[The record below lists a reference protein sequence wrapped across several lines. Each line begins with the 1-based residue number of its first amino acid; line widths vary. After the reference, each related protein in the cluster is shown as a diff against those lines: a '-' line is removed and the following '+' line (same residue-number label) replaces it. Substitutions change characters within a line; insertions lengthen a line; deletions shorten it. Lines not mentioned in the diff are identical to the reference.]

1 MPVSQPILGT
11 NTATPQNLAYRVGK
25 IAPYLSGC
33 WLDYGCADG
42 GYVQA
47 LLSNGASSVVGVDVD
62 ERLIT
67 QATAR
72 GIRNAT
78 FQVFNG
84 YELESKDNS
93 FDGAFVNEVLE
104 HVADEQASL
113 RDIYRV
119 LRPSGCLV
127 LISPNR
133 WWFPFEGH
141 GAKIM
146 NMEPASPARS
156 LPWLPGRFTHNWL
169 HARNYW
175 PHQLVM
181 QVEQAGFVIHEVG
194 FIWPVFD
201 TFRWLPSP
209 VISTYRRW
217 IERLDRTPGV
227 RRFGL
232 STLVVATKPPE
243 P

>member
-1 MPVSQPILGT
+1 MPASPPILGT

-25 IAPYLSGC
+25 IAPYLSGR
-33 WLDYGCADG
+33 WLDYGCAEG
-42 GYVQA
+42 GYAEA

-62 ERLIT
+62 EGRIS
-67 QATAR
+67 QAIAR
-72 GIRNAT
+72 GIPNAT

-104 HVADEQASL
+104 YVADEQASL

-119 LRPSGCLV
+119 LRPSGRLV

-133 WWFPFEGH
+133 WFPFEGH
-141 GAKIM
+141 GATIM
-146 NMEPASPARS
+146 NVELGFPTP
-156 LPWLPGRFTHNWL
+156 LIPWLPGRFTRHWL

-175 PHQLVM
+175 PHQLAA
-181 QVEQAGFVIHEVG
+181 QVQDAGFVIHDIG
-194 FIWPVFD
+194 FIWPVLD
-201 TFRWLPSP
+201 TFRWLPP
-209 VISTYRRW
+209 PLIPTCQRW
-217 IERLDRTPGV
+217 MERLDRTPGV

-232 STLVVATKPPE
+232 STLVVATKPSKP
-243 P
+243 

>member
-1 MPVSQPILGT
+1 VPASQPILGT

-25 IAPYLSGC
+25 IAPYLSGH

-42 GYVQA
+42 GYVEA

-62 ERLIT
+62 ERLIS

-72 GIRNAT
+72 GIPNAT

-104 HVADEQASL
+104 YVADEQASL

-119 LRPSGCLV
+119 LRPSGRLV

-133 WWFPFEGH
+133 WFPFEGH
-141 GAKIM
+141 GATI
-146 NMEPASPARS
+146 
-156 LPWLPGRFTHNWL
+156 NWL
-169 HARNYW
+169 RTRNYW

-181 QVEQAGFVIHEVG
+181 QVEDAGFVIHEIG
-194 FIWPVFD
+194 FVWPVFD
-201 TFRWLPSP
+201 VFRWLPSP
-209 VISTYRRW
+209 VISTCQRW
-217 IERLDRTPGV
+217 MERLDRVPGV
-227 RRFGL
+227 RRLGL
-232 STLVVATKPPE
+232 STLVIATKPSKP
-243 P
+243 